1 MKYILSEKGEK
12 EAVLLSIN
20 EWEQLVKEK
29 NEMNHFLESIN
40 KKYPAY
46 TKNLADFQQKIEAAR
61 QQFSNGQIVADTDLD
76 GIISTW

>member
-1 MKYILSEKGEK
+1 MKYVLSEDGEK

-20 EWEQLVKEK
+20 EWERIVNEK
-29 NEMNHFLESIN
+29 NEIKHFLERIN
-40 KKYPAY
+40 KKYPGY
-46 TKNLADFQQKIEAAR
+46 TKNIADFQQKIEDAR